1 LPNLNRAAFLRLCST
16 RLCGEIRWSVALPG
30 SRKRARI
37 DAENRVGDRHAMTP
51 TASTIDTSLRSPKAS
66 YFVAL
71 LSFLLVLLSPRL
83 HAIQDEAPVQAPM
96 TQHLVSTDAGG
107 GAHAETHHGLPAAA
121 PTFGD
126 RSLGAW
132 VNSSMIVTWIVALL
146 VIGFAQYATRRLRSD
161 RAAADH
167 APQGAE
173 NALEALV
180 EGLHGFLTEII
191 GPALAKKTFWFFA
204 TVFILILTTNWFGL
218 IPGVGTI
225 GWGVPSDPA
234 YPHSLTHIT
243 TPLFRGG
250 NADLNMTAAISLI
263 FFACW
268 LVWAIQA
275 NGVIGFFKHLFGAPK
290 GDMAGFMKIFMAAI
304 FLVVGTLEVISIL
317 FRPVSL
323 SFRLYGNIFA
333 GENLL
338 ESMQQVVPALGWL
351 IPIPFYFMELLVG
364 LVQALVFMLLT
375 AVFTLLICS
384 HGDDHP
390 AEEGHAHH

>member
-1 LPNLNRAAFLRLCST
+1 MNTTPITVSTSIRLR
-16 RLCGEIRWSVALPG
+16 
-30 SRKRARI
+30 
-37 DAENRVGDRHAMTP
+37 
-51 TASTIDTSLRSPKAS
+51 KAS

-71 LSFLLVLLSPRL
+71 FSVVVVFLNCKVNANHNQAPTVASSVEMHFTALAGEPT
-83 HAIQDEAPVQAPM
+83 AIQGE
-96 TQHLVSTDAGG
+96 TAGEH
-107 GAHAETHHGLPAAA
+107 GAAHKTEHHGLPAAA

-126 RSLGAW
+126 RSQGAW

-146 VIGFAQYATRRLRSD
+146 VILFAQYATRRI
-161 RAAADH
+161 RASTDAASH
-167 APQGAE
+167 APHGAE
-173 NALEALV
+173 NVLEFLV
-180 EGLHGFLTEII
+180 EGLHSFLTEII

-204 TVFILILTTNWFGL
+204 TIFILILTTNWFGL

-225 GWGVPSDPA
+225 GWGVAPDPA
-234 YPHSLTHIT
+234 HPHSLSHVSN
-243 TPLFRGG
+243 PLFRGG
-250 NADLNMTAAISLI
+250 NADLNMTAAMSLI

-268 LVWAIQA
+268 IFWAIQA
-275 NGVIGFFKHLFGAPK
+275 NGVVGVFKHLFGAPK
-290 GDMAGFMKIFMAAI
+290 GETTGFMKLFLTVI
-304 FLVVGTLEVISIL
+304 FLFVGALEIISIL

-338 ESMQQVVPALGWL
+338 ESMQQVYEPLGWL

-384 HGDDHP
+384 HGE
-390 AEEGHAHH
+390 EEGHADH